1 MPEPVGPQNRAFGLD
16 VARVLAAV
24 GVVITH
30 VAFETGV
37 VNPLRWSSPLRDLL
51 PRLDVG
57 VSVFFVL
64 SGLLVGR
71 PFVRA
76 ALGDAPPPALGEYVR
91 RRASRIYPVYLFVLV
106 FVVVASGAGG
116 RGPAQLAAD
125 ALLVH
130 VYVPRWAIGPITQS
144 WTLATEIAFYAFL
157 PLWFGVTRSVFERR
171 GTDRAARVR
180 WTAAGLCVW
189 VLVALAWRFGVLA
202 VTPQYVL
209 GRPGTVDT
217 RGALLTWLPNHLD
230 EFAVGV
236 GLALWVQSGRAR
248 SLSVV
253 ARLVTY
259 AVGAAALWTA
269 STALGLSP
277 AFTGFDGRQTVLR
290 HLLFVVCAAAVVAPS
305 ALAGQARRSGAAWT
319 PPAWAG
325 TVVTGAA
332 LGSYGLY
339 LWHQW
344 VTTEW
349 FRTQGLRAF
358 VAPFPTAL
366 AVVVVGGS
374 VLAGATYW
382 LVERPADLLVAGR
395 GGVAPRTPRQLGPVP
410 ALDGLRGLSILAVL
424 ATHVVFLDGGRDRF
438 SLPGGFLGVDVFLA
452 LSGFLIG
459 LVLLR
464 EVDGTG
470 TLDAQ
475 DFARRRAR
483 RLYPPL
489 VVFLVVEGLVAVL
502 LVGTALREQGLQ
514 SLLSL
519 TFTANWQLTFGHQ
532 PPFAL
537 VHLWSLALEG
547 QFYVLLAVGVWAL
560 RRRLGRPDR
569 LVAWCVVGA
578 AVVALWRL
586 WLLRHGTSL
595 PALYERTDARLDS
608 MLLGLAAALVW
619 RSRLMSTARMRWV
632 GLGGLVVL
640 AACWVVA
647 RPSSEWLY
655 MGGFTAVAA
664 AAAVAVAAA
673 ATGGGPVARIGNL
686 RALRWVGMISFS
698 LYLWHLP
705 VYLWVV
711 DLMPTAPLVA
721 KVAVAVPASFL
732 AGWLGFVLVERRVLA
747 TWRRST
753 DAPAPTT

>member
-1 MPEPVGPQNRAFGLD
+1 
-16 VARVLAAV
+16 VLAAV
-24 GVVITH
+24 GVVVTH
-30 VAFETGV
+30 VAFATGV
-37 VNPLRWSSPLRDLL
+37 VNPLRWSSPLRHVL

-57 VSVFFVL
+57 VSIFFVL
-64 SGLLVGR
+64 SGLLVAR
-71 PFVRA
+71 PFVRS
-76 ALGDAPPPALGEYVR
+76 ALGDGAAPSLGGYVR
-91 RRASRIYPVYLFVLV
+91 RRASRIYPVYLFVLA

-116 RGPAQLAAD
+116 RGPVQLAAD

-144 WTLATEIAFYAFL
+144 WTLSTEIAFYAFL
-157 PLWFGVTRSVFERR
+157 PLWFGVSRSVFERR
-171 GTDRAARVR
+171 GTDRSARVR
-180 WTAAGLCVW
+180 WTAVGLLGW
-189 VLVALAWRFGVLA
+189 ALVALSWRLGVIA
-202 VTPQYVL
+202 ATPQFVL
-209 GRPGTVDT
+209 GRPGMVDT

-248 SLSVV
+248 ALSVPG
-253 ARLVTY
+253 RLLAYV
-259 AVGAAALWTA
+259 VGAGALWAA
-269 STALGLSP
+269 STALGLP
-277 AFTGFDGRQTVLR
+277 PVFTGFDGPQTVAR

-305 ALAGQARRSGAAWT
+305 ALAGQPRRSGSPWVA
-319 PPAWAG
+319 PSWAG
-325 TVVTGAA
+325 TAATGAA

-349 FRTQGLRAF
+349 FRIRGLRDF

-366 AVVVVGGS
+366 AVVLVVGG
-374 VLAGATYW
+374 VLAGLTYW
-382 LVERPADLLVAGR
+382 LVERPAELLATGR
-395 GGVAPRTPRQLGPVP
+395 GGVEAQPPRRLGPVP

-424 ATHVVFLDGGRDRF
+424 ATHVVFLDGGSDRF

-464 EVDGTG
+464 EVDATGAVKGT
-470 TLDAQ
+470 

-502 LVGTALREQGLQ
+502 FVGTALREQGLQ

-532 PPFAL
+532 PPYAL

-547 QFYVLLAVGVWAL
+547 QFYVLLAVGIWAI
-560 RRRLGRPDR
+560 RKRLGRPDR

-578 AVVALWRL
+578 AVVAIWRV
-586 WLLRHGTSL
+586 WLLRHGVSL

-608 MLLGLAAALVW
+608 LLLGLAAAFVW
-619 RSRLMSTARMRWV
+619 RSRLMSSVRLR
-632 GLGGLVVL
+632 GLGMAGLLVL
-640 AACWVVA
+640 ATCWVVA

-655 MGGFTAVAA
+655 MGGFTLVAA
-664 AAAVAVAAA
+664 AAALAVAAA
-673 ATGGGPVARIGNL
+673 ATGDGPVARIGNL
-686 RALRWVGMISFS
+686 RILRWVGMISFS

-711 DLMPTAPLVA
+711 DLLPAAPLAV
-721 KVAVAVPASFL
+721 KVAVAVPASFI

-753 DAPAPTT
+753 DGPAPTT